1 MASSGH
7 KSRYFRFQIKSL
19 NEFNVFLISMR
30 IVFRIKNPNAKIS
43 LLFLAIAL
51 TSCNTLRRVDENE
64 LLLTKNTIYA
74 DGERVK
80 NEDIQSLV
88 ILNPNSTLLGY
99 PLRLNLYNLAKQNPD
114 SSFQNWL
121 YKKEKRKERLV
132 KLLSEKQVDRL
143 GESFLV
149 KGMSEWLKNIGEPPA
164 IIDTADTR
172 RTLERLK
179 AYYSSKGYFNNNTT
193 YVIDT
198 LKRAK
203 RAEIDYE
210 ITLGKPYIIDTITN
224 KISSK
229 VVDSIYQ
236 LNKSQSL
243 IKKGEQFNLVNFEN
257 ERLRLTSIFRNSG
270 IRNFQESSIN
280 YAITRDSTKAGND
293 QDMDIDLNIA
303 NLRTRSNNNI
313 STSEYKIEKFKKIN
327 IYTDFILNGEE
338 EEHNVAEYKGY
349 TIYYKDKLR
358 FKPKTLT
365 DAIFF
370 EKDSIYREVNRSRT
384 YRQITNLNVFKYP
397 SIAFET
403 DSLQSGLTANIY
415 LSEKPKYS
423 LGMDLDVSHSNIQ
436 QVGLAFSPS
445 LQARNLFKG
454 AENLSLT
461 GRLNIGSSNDQSIT
475 ATDNRF
481 FNLLEFGA
489 DVNLTFPRI
498 WFPFINTNKIIP
510 SYTLPQTR
518 LSLGTSVQK
527 NIGLDKQTFNAVLG
541 YNWTPNDLKRHNL
554 ELLNIQFVNNV
565 NTDRFFNVYK
575 NSYERLD
582 GIADSYDDADEYPE
596 LAINFAA
603 NDGSESPELII
614 PSGTKG
620 FTEAIING
628 TVPSTSDDFNDVRSI
643 EERRVRLTE
652 NNLIFATNYSFSENN
667 KNGITDN
674 SFHRFR
680 WKVESAGNFLSALSY
695 IVPFNEDDDG
705 DLLVFSVP
713 YSQYIKT
720 EFDYIKY
727 WDLSRSNVLA
737 FRSFFGIA
745 IPYGNSDN
753 IPFVRSYFA
762 GGSNDN
768 RAWNPYSLGPGK
780 TDEVNDFNEANLK
793 LALNLEY
800 RFPVVGDI
808 KGALFADAGNIW
820 NVFDNEDDPDKT
832 FNGFD
837 SLTDIALGTGF
848 GIRYDFTYFLI
859 RVDLGFKTYN
869 PAEENSKRWFRDYN
883 FANSVLQ
890 IGINYPF

>member
-1 MASSGH
+1 
-7 KSRYFRFQIKSL
+7 
-19 NEFNVFLISMR
+19 MR
-30 IVFRIKNPNAKIS
+30 IVLRFKNPKAKIS
-43 LLFLAIAL
+43 LLFLAITLA
-51 TSCNTLRRVDENE
+51 SCNTLKRVDENE
-64 LLLTKNTIYA
+64 LLLTNNSIHA
-74 DGERVK
+74 DEKKV
-80 NEDIQSLV
+80 NDEDIQSL
-88 ILNPNSTLLGY
+88 IIQKPNSSLLGY
-99 PLRLNLYNLAKQNPD
+99 HLRLNLYNLAKQNPD

-132 KLLSEKQVDRL
+132 KLLSQKQVDRL

-149 KGMSEWLKNIGEPPA
+149 KGLSEWLKNIGEPPA
-164 IIDTADTR
+164 IIDTSDTR

-179 AYYSSKGYFNNNTT
+179 AYYNTKGYFNNNTT
-193 YVIDT
+193 YIIDT

-203 RAEIDYE
+203 RAEIDYK
-210 ITLGKPYIIDTITN
+210 ISLGKPYMVDSIAD

-229 VVDSIYQ
+229 VIDSIYQ
-236 LNKSQSL
+236 LNKNESL
-243 IKKGEQFNLVNFEN
+243 VKRGKQFDLVDFDN
-257 ERLRLTSIFRNSG
+257 ERKRLTYIFRNTG

-280 YAITRDSTKAGND
+280 YAISRDSTKAADD
-293 QDMDIDLNIA
+293 QKMDIALNID
-303 NLRTRSNNNI
+303 NLRTRSDNAI
-313 STSEYKIEKFKKIN
+313 TTSEYKIEKFKEIN
-327 IYTDFILNGEE
+327 IYTDFILSDNEE
-338 EEHNVAEYKGY
+338 QNNVVKYGDY
-349 TIYYKDKLR
+349 NIYYKDKLR
-358 FKPKTLT
+358 FKPKTLA

-370 EKDSIYREVNRSRT
+370 EKDSIYRELDRSRT
-384 YRQITNLNVFKYP
+384 YRQITSLNVFKYP
-397 SIAFET
+397 SLAFTT
-403 DSLQSGLTANIY
+403 DSLQTGLTANIY
-415 LSEKPKYS
+415 LTERPKYS
-423 LGMDLDVSHSNIQ
+423 LVMDLDVSHSNIQ

-454 AENLSLT
+454 AENLSIT
-461 GRLNIGSSNDQSIT
+461 GRLNVGSSNDQSIT

-489 DVNLTFPRI
+489 DINLTFPRI
-498 WFPFINTNKIIP
+498 WFPFVNTSKLIP

-518 LSLGTSVQK
+518 LSLGTSSQK
-527 NIGLDKQTFNAVLG
+527 NIGLDKKTFNTILG
-541 YNWTPNDLKRHNL
+541 YNWTPNDFRKHNV

-565 NTDRFFNVYK
+565 NTNRFFNVYQ
-575 NSYERLD
+575 NTYERLD
-582 GIADSYDDADEYPE
+582 GIADAYDDANVFPE
-596 LAINFAA
+596 LAEYFEF
-603 NDGSESPELII
+603 NDGTDSSNLII
-614 PSGTKG
+614 PSGTEG
-620 FTEAIING
+620 FTNAIIDR
-628 TVPSTSDDFNDVRSI
+628 TVSSTTEDYNEVRSI

-652 NNLIFATNYSFSENN
+652 NNLIFASNYSFSKNN
-667 KNGITDN
+667 RNGITDN

-680 WKVESAGNFLSALSY
+680 WKVESAGNLLSALSY
-695 IVPFNEDDDG
+695 VIPFNKNNNEN
-705 DLLVFSVP
+705 LLVFGIP

-768 RAWNPYSLGPGK
+768 RAWYPYSLGPGR
-780 TDEVNDFNEANLK
+780 TDEINDFNEANLK

-808 KGALFADAGNIW
+808 QGALFADAGNIW
-820 NVFDNEDDPDKT
+820 NVFDSEDDPNKT
-832 FNGFD
+832 FNGID
-837 SLTDIALGTGF
+837 SLADIALGSGF

-869 PAEENSKRWFRDYN
+869 PAEETSKRWFRDYN

>member
-1 MASSGH
+1 
-7 KSRYFRFQIKSL
+7 
-19 NEFNVFLISMR
+19 MR
-30 IVFRIKNPNAKIS
+30 IVFRIKNPSAKIS
-43 LLFLAIAL
+43 LLFFAIAL
-51 TSCNTLRRVDENE
+51 ASCNTLKRVDENE
-64 LLLTKNTIYA
+64 LLLTKNNIYA
-74 DGERVK
+74 DDEKVN
-80 NEDIQSLV
+80 NEDIHSL
-88 ILNPNSTLLGY
+88 IIQNPNSTLLGY
-99 PLRLNLYNLAKQNPD
+99 PLRLNLYNLAKQDPD

-121 YKKEKRKERLV
+121 YKKEKRKDRLV
-132 KLLSEKQVDRL
+132 RLLSEKQVDRL

-149 KGMSEWLKNIGEPPA
+149 KGLSEWLKNIGEPPS
-164 IIDTADTR
+164 IIDTSNTR
-172 RTLERLK
+172 RSLERLK

-193 YVIDT
+193 YEIDT
-198 LKRAK
+198 LRRSK
-203 RAEIDYE
+203 RAEIDYK
-210 ITLGKPYIIDTITN
+210 ITLGNPYMIDGITN

-229 VVDSIYQ
+229 TIDSIYQ
-236 LNKSQSL
+236 LHKSESL
-243 IKKGEQFNLVNFEN
+243 IKDGEQFDLVDFEN
-257 ERLRLTSIFRNSG
+257 ERQRLTSIFRNTG

-293 QDMDIDLNIA
+293 QKMSVDMNID
-303 NLRTRSNNNI
+303 NLRLRNNNNV

-338 EEHNVAEYKGY
+338 TGNNVIDYDGY

-358 FKPKTLT
+358 YKPKTLA

-370 EKDSIYREVNRSRT
+370 EKDSIYREMNRSRT

-403 DSLQSGLTANIY
+403 DSTQTGLTANIY
-415 LSEKPKYS
+415 LTERPKYS

-461 GRLNIGSSNDQSIT
+461 GRLNVGSSNDESIT

-481 FNLLEFGA
+481 LNLLEFGA
-489 DVNLTFPRI
+489 DINLTIPRI

-510 SYTLPQTR
+510 NYSLPQTR
-518 LSLGTSVQK
+518 LSLGTSFQK
-527 NIGLDKQTFNAVLG
+527 NIGLDKQTLNSILG
-541 YNWTPNDLKRHNL
+541 YNWSPNDLKKHSI
-554 ELLNIQFVNNV
+554 ELLNIQYVKNV
-565 NTDRFFNVYK
+565 NPDRFFYVYE
-575 NSYERLD
+575 NTYESLD
-582 GIADSYDDADEYPE
+582 EIADSYDDADEYPE
-596 LAINFAA
+596 LATYF
-603 NDGSESPELII
+603 E
-614 PSGTKG
+614 
-620 FTEAIING
+620 
-628 TVPSTSDDFNDVRSI
+628 TSDDSNNPELTIPNGANDFIDAIIDGDISSSSDDYDDVRGI
-643 EERRVRLTE
+643 KERRDRLTE
-652 NNLIFATNYSFSENN
+652 NNLIFATNYTYNTNN
-667 KNGITDN
+667 KAGITDN

-680 WKVESAGNFLSALSY
+680 WKVESAGNFLSALTN
-695 IVPFNEDDDG
+695 IIPFNENSDG
-705 DLLVFSVP
+705 DRLVFSVP
-713 YSQYIKT
+713 FSQYIKT

-727 WDLSRSNVLA
+727 WDLRQSKVLA

-780 TDEVNDFNEANLK
+780 TDETNDFNEANLK

-808 KGALFADAGNIW
+808 KGAIFADAGNIW
-820 NVFDNEDDPDKT
+820 NVLDSEDDPDKT
-832 FNGFD
+832 FNGIE
-837 SLTDIALGTGF
+837 SLADIALGTGF

-869 PAEENSKRWFRDYN
+869 PAEEISKRWFRDYN

>member
-1 MASSGH
+1 
-7 KSRYFRFQIKSL
+7 
-19 NEFNVFLISMR
+19 MR
-30 IVFRIKNPNAKIS
+30 IVFRIKNPSAKIS
-43 LLFLAIAL
+43 LLFFAIAL
-51 TSCNTLRRVDENE
+51 ASCNTLKRVDENE
-64 LLLTKNTIYA
+64 LLLTKNNIYA
-74 DGERVK
+74 DDEKVN
-80 NEDIQSLV
+80 NEDIHSL
-88 ILNPNSTLLGY
+88 IIQNPNSTLLGY
-99 PLRLNLYNLAKQNPD
+99 PLRLNLYNLAKQDPD

-121 YKKEKRKERLV
+121 YKKEKRKDRLV
-132 KLLSEKQVDRL
+132 RLLSEKQVDRL

-149 KGMSEWLKNIGEPPA
+149 KGLSEWLKNIGEPPS
-164 IIDTADTR
+164 IIDTSNTR
-172 RTLERLK
+172 RSLERLK

-193 YVIDT
+193 YEIDT
-198 LKRAK
+198 LRRSK
-203 RAEIDYE
+203 RAEVDYKV
-210 ITLGKPYIIDTITN
+210 TLGNPYMIDGITN

-229 VVDSIYQ
+229 TIDSIYQ
-236 LNKSQSL
+236 LHKSESL
-243 IKKGEQFNLVNFEN
+243 IKDGEQFDLVDFEN
-257 ERLRLTSIFRNSG
+257 ERQRLTSIFRNTG

-293 QDMDIDLNIA
+293 QKMSVDMNID
-303 NLRTRSNNNI
+303 NLRLRNNNNV

-338 EEHNVAEYKGY
+338 TGNNVIDYDGY

-358 FKPKTLT
+358 YKPKTLA

-370 EKDSIYREVNRSRT
+370 EKDSIYREMNRSRT

-403 DSLQSGLTANIY
+403 DSTQTGLTANIY
-415 LSEKPKYS
+415 LTERPKYS

-461 GRLNIGSSNDQSIT
+461 GRLNVGSSNDESIT

-481 FNLLEFGA
+481 LNLLEFGA
-489 DVNLTFPRI
+489 DINLTIPRI

-510 SYTLPQTR
+510 NYSLPQTR
-518 LSLGTSVQK
+518 LSLGTSFQK
-527 NIGLDKQTFNAVLG
+527 NIGLDKQTLNSILG
-541 YNWTPNDLKRHNL
+541 YNWSPNDLKKHSI
-554 ELLNIQFVNNV
+554 ELLNIQYVKNV
-565 NTDRFFNVYK
+565 NPDRFFYVYE
-575 NSYERLD
+575 NTYESLD
-582 GIADSYDDADEYPE
+582 EIADSYDDADEYPE
-596 LAINFAA
+596 LTTYF
-603 NDGSESPELII
+603 E
-614 PSGTKG
+614 
-620 FTEAIING
+620 
-628 TVPSTSDDFNDVRSI
+628 TSDDSDDPELTIPNGANDFIDAIIDGDISSSSDDYDDVRGI
-643 EERRVRLTE
+643 KERRDRLTE
-652 NNLIFATNYSFSENN
+652 NNLIFATNYTYNTNN
-667 KNGITDN
+667 KAGITDN

-680 WKVESAGNFLSALSY
+680 WKVESAGNFLSALTN
-695 IVPFNEDDDG
+695 IIPFNENSDG
-705 DLLVFSVP
+705 DRLVFSVP
-713 YSQYIKT
+713 FSQYIKT

-727 WDLSRSNVLA
+727 WDLRQSKVLA

-780 TDEVNDFNEANLK
+780 TDETNDFNEANLK

-808 KGALFADAGNIW
+808 KGAIFADAGNIW
-820 NVFDNEDDPDKT
+820 NVLDSEDDPDKT
-832 FNGFD
+832 FNGIE
-837 SLTDIALGTGF
+837 SLADIALGTGF

-869 PAEENSKRWFRDYN
+869 PAEEISKRWFRDYN

>member
-1 MASSGH
+1 
-7 KSRYFRFQIKSL
+7 
-19 NEFNVFLISMR
+19 MR
-30 IVFRIKNPNAKIS
+30 IEFRIKNPSAKIS
-43 LLFLAIAL
+43 LLFFAIVLA
-51 TSCNTLRRVDENE
+51 SCNTLKRVDDNE
-64 LLLTKNTIYA
+64 LLLMKNTIYA
-74 DGERVK
+74 DEDKVR
-80 NEDIQSLV
+80 NEDIQSL
-88 ILNPNSTLLGY
+88 IIQNPNSTLLGY

-132 KLLSEKQVDRL
+132 KLLSEKQVGRL

-149 KGMSEWLKNIGEPPA
+149 KGMSEWLKNIGEPPT
-164 IIDTADTR
+164 IIDTSDSR

-179 AYYSSKGYFNNNTT
+179 AYYSTKGYFNNNTT
-193 YVIDT
+193 YVVDT
-198 LKRAK
+198 SKRPK
-203 RAEIDYE
+203 RAEIDYK
-210 ITLGKPYIIDTITN
+210 ITLGKPYMIDTISDR
-224 KISSK
+224 ISSK

-236 LNKSQSL
+236 LNKAQSL
-243 IKKGEQFNLVNFEN
+243 IKIGQQFDLTNFDN
-257 ERLRLTSIFRNSG
+257 ERQRLTSIFRNSG

-280 YAITRDSTKAGND
+280 YAITRDSTKAGDD
-293 QDMDIDLNIA
+293 QDMAIDLNID
-303 NLRTRSNNNI
+303 NLRLRSNNDMT
-313 STSEYKIEKFKKIN
+313 TSEYKIETFKKIN
-327 IYTDFILNGEE
+327 IYTDYLHNGEDE
-338 EEHNVAEYKGY
+338 EFNTVEYKGY
-349 TIYYKDKLR
+349 TIHYKDKLGLN
-358 FKPKTLT
+358 PKTLT

-370 EKDSIYREVNRSRT
+370 EKDSIYRELNRSRT

-403 DSLQSGLTANIY
+403 DTTRTGLTANIY
-415 LSEKPKYS
+415 LTEKPKYP

-436 QVGLAFSPS
+436 QVGLTFSPS

-461 GRLNIGSSNDQSIT
+461 GRLNVGSSNDQSIT

-489 DVNLTFPRI
+489 DINLTFPRI
-498 WFPFINTNKIIP
+498 WFPFVNTGKLIP
-510 SYTLPQTR
+510 NYTLPKTR
-518 LSLGTSVQK
+518 LSLGTSFQK
-527 NIGLDKQTFNAVLG
+527 NIGLDKQTLNSILG
-541 YNWTPNDLKRHNL
+541 YNWSPNDHKKHTV

-565 NTDRFFNVYK
+565 NPDRFFYVYE
-575 NSYERLD
+575 STYESLD
-582 GIADSYDDADEYPE
+582 EIADSYDDATEYPE
-596 LAINFAA
+596 LANDFETSDNSDDPELVIPDGA
-603 NDGSESPELII
+603 NDFIN
-614 PSGTKG
+614 
-620 FTEAIING
+620 AIING
-628 TVPSTSDDFNDVRSI
+628 TVSSTSDDYDNVRSI
-643 EERRVRLTE
+643 KERRDRLTE
-652 NNLIFATNYSFSENN
+652 NNLIFSTNYSFNKNN
-667 KNGITDN
+667 RNGITDN

-680 WKVESAGNFLSALSY
+680 WKVESAGNLLSALSY
-695 IVPFNEDDDG
+695 VVPFNEDDDG

-745 IPYGNSDN
+745 VPYGNSDN

-780 TDEVNDFNEANLK
+780 SDETNDFNEANLK

-832 FNGFD
+832 FNGID

>member
-1 MASSGH
+1 
-7 KSRYFRFQIKSL
+7 
-19 NEFNVFLISMR
+19 MR
-30 IVFRIKNPNAKIS
+30 IVFLFKNPSAKIS
-43 LLFLAIAL
+43 LLFLAITLA
-51 TSCNTLRRVDENE
+51 SCNALKRVDENE
-64 LLLTKNTIYA
+64 LLLKNNTIYA
-74 DGERVK
+74 DEKKV
-80 NEDIQSLV
+80 NDEDIQSL
-88 ILNPNSTLLGY
+88 IIQNPNSTLLGY

-121 YKKEKRKERLV
+121 YRKEKRKERLI

-149 KGMSEWLKNIGEPPA
+149 KGLSEWLKNIGEPPA
-164 IIDTADTR
+164 IIDTSDTR

-179 AYYSSKGYFNNNTT
+179 AYYNTKGYFNNTTT
-193 YVIDT
+193 YIIDT
-198 LKRAK
+198 LKRAQ
-203 RAEIDYE
+203 RAEIDYK
-210 ITLGKPYIIDTITN
+210 ITLGKPYMVDSIAD

-229 VVDSIYQ
+229 VIDSIYQ
-236 LNKSQSL
+236 LNKNESL
-243 IKKGEQFNLVNFEN
+243 IKRGKQFDLVDFDN
-257 ERLRLTSIFRNSG
+257 ERNRLTSIFRNTG

-280 YAITRDSTKAGND
+280 YAITRDSTKAADD
-293 QDMDIDLNIA
+293 QNMDIALNID
-303 NLRTRSNNNI
+303 NLRTRSNNAI
-313 STSEYKIEKFKKIN
+313 TTSEYKIEKFKEIN
-327 IYTDFILNGEE
+327 IYTDFILSGDEE
-338 EEHNVAEYKGY
+338 QNNVIEFGDYK
-349 TIYYKDKLR
+349 IYYKDKLR
-358 FKPKTLT
+358 FKPKTLA

-370 EKDSIYREVNRSRT
+370 EKDSIYRELDRSRT

-397 SIAFET
+397 SIAFTT
-403 DSLQSGLTANIY
+403 DSLQTGLNANIY
-415 LSEKPKYS
+415 LTERPKYS

-461 GRLNIGSSNDQSIT
+461 GRLNVGSSNDQNIT

-489 DVNLTFPRI
+489 DINLTFPRI
-498 WFPFINTNKIIP
+498 WFPFANTSKLIP
-510 SYTLPQTR
+510 TYTLPQTR
-518 LSLGTSVQK
+518 LSLGTSFQK
-527 NIGLDKQTFNAVLG
+527 NIGLDKKTFNSILG
-541 YNWTPNDLKRHNL
+541 YNWIPNDFKKHNV

-565 NTDRFFNVYK
+565 NPDRFFNVYQSTYSRLDDVA
-575 NSYERLD
+575 NSYQDPIEF
-582 GIADSYDDADEYPE
+582 PE
-596 LAINFAA
+596 LAIYFEPSGVGN
-603 NDGSESPELII
+603 NQQLII
-614 PSGTKG
+614 PSGTSG
-620 FTEAIING
+620 FTEAVIQR
-628 TVPSTSDDFNDVRSI
+628 TVPSTTEDYNEVRSI

-652 NNLIFATNYSFSENN
+652 NNLIFATNYSFSKNN
-667 KNGITDN
+667 RNGITDN

-680 WKVESAGNFLSALSY
+680 FKVESAGNLLSALSN
-695 IVPFNEDDDG
+695 IVPFNQNPNG
-705 DLLVFSVP
+705 NLLVFNVP
-713 YSQYIKT
+713 YSQYLKT

-727 WDLSRSNVLA
+727 WDLTRSNVLA

-768 RAWNPYSLGPGK
+768 RAWSPYSLGPGK
-780 TDEVNDFNEANLK
+780 TKEINDFNEANLK
-793 LALNLEY
+793 IALNLEY
-800 RFPVVGDI
+800 RFPIVGNI

-820 NVFDNEDDPDKT
+820 NVLDSEDDPDKT
-832 FNGFD
+832 FNGID
-837 SLTDIALGTGF
+837 SLADIALGTGF

-869 PAEENSKRWFRDYN
+869 PAEEISKRWFRDYN

>member
-1 MASSGH
+1 
-7 KSRYFRFQIKSL
+7 
-19 NEFNVFLISMR
+19 MR
-30 IVFRIKNPNAKIS
+30 IVFRFKNPSAKIS
-43 LLFLAIAL
+43 LLFLAITLA
-51 TSCNTLRRVDENE
+51 SCNTMKRVDENE
-64 LLLTKNTIYA
+64 LLLTNNTIYA
-74 DGERVK
+74 NEDKV
-80 NEDIQSLV
+80 NDEDIQSL
-88 ILNPNSTLLGY
+88 IIQKPNSSLLGY

-121 YKKEKRKERLV
+121 YRKEKRKKRLV

-143 GESFLV
+143 AESFMV
-149 KGMSEWLKNIGEPPA
+149 KGMSVWLKNIGEPPT
-164 IIDTADTR
+164 IIDTSDTR
-172 RTLERLK
+172 RSLERLQ
-179 AYYSSKGYFNNNTT
+179 AYYNSKGYFNNNTT
-193 YVIDT
+193 FVIDT

-203 RAEIDYE
+203 RAEIDYK
-210 ITLGKPYIIDTITN
+210 IALGKPYMIDSIAD

-229 VVDSIYQ
+229 AIDSIYQ
-236 LNKSQSL
+236 LNKDESL
-243 IKKGEQFNLVNFEN
+243 VKKGKQFDLVDFDN
-257 ERLRLTSIFRNSG
+257 ERKRLTSIFRNSG

-280 YAITRDSTKAGND
+280 YAISRDSTKAADD
-293 QDMDIDLNIA
+293 QNMDIALNID
-303 NLRTRSNNNI
+303 NLRTRSDNTI
-313 STSEYKIEKFKKIN
+313 TTSEYKIEKFKEIN
-327 IYTDFILNGEE
+327 IYTDFILSGDEDRN
-338 EEHNVAEYKGY
+338 NVIKYGDY
-349 TIYYKDKLR
+349 NIYYKDKLR
-358 FKPKTLT
+358 FKPKTLA

-370 EKDSIYREVNRSRT
+370 EKDSIYRELDRSRT

-397 SIAFET
+397 SIAFST
-403 DSLQSGLTANIY
+403 DSLQTGLNANIY
-415 LSEKPKYS
+415 LTERPKYS

-498 WFPFINTNKIIP
+498 WFPFVNTSKLIP
-510 SYTLPQTR
+510 TYTLPQTR
-518 LSLGTSVQK
+518 LSLGTSFQK
-527 NIGLDKQTFNAVLG
+527 NIGLDKQTLNTILG
-541 YNWTPNDLKRHNL
+541 YNWSPNDFKRNNV
-554 ELLNIQFVNNV
+554 ELVNIEFVNNL
-565 NTDRFFNVYK
+565 NPSRFFNVYQ

-582 GIADSYDDADEYPE
+582 GIANSYDDTNEFPE
-596 LAINFAA
+596 LSQYFES
-603 NDGSESPELII
+603 NDGADSLELII
-614 PSGTKG
+614 PSGTTG
-620 FTEAIING
+620 FTDAIIDR
-628 TVPSTSDDFNDVRSI
+628 TVSSTTEDYNEVRSI

-652 NNLIFATNYSFSENN
+652 NNLIFATNYTFSKHNQ
-667 KNGITDN
+667 NGITDN

-680 WKVESAGNFLSALSY
+680 LKVESAGNLLSALSY
-695 IVPFNEDDDG
+695 IVPFDQNSNE
-705 DLLVFSVP
+705 DLLVFGVP
-713 YSQYIKT
+713 FSQYIKT

-727 WDLSRSNVLA
+727 WDMSRSNVLA

-745 IPYGNSDN
+745 IPYGNADN

-780 TDEVNDFNEANLK
+780 TNEINDFNEANLK
-793 LALNLEY
+793 LAFNLEY

-820 NVFDNEDDPDKT
+820 NVFDSEDDPDKT
-832 FNGFD
+832 FNGIE
-837 SLTDIALGTGF
+837 SLADIALGTGF

-869 PAEENSKRWFRDYN
+869 PAEEISKRWFRDYN

>member
-1 MASSGH
+1 
-7 KSRYFRFQIKSL
+7 
-19 NEFNVFLISMR
+19 MR
-30 IVFRIKNPNAKIS
+30 RLFCIDNPSAKIS
-43 LLFLAIAL
+43 LLFFAIVLA
-51 TSCNTLRRVDENE
+51 SCNALKRVDENE

-74 DGERVK
+74 DEEKV
-80 NEDIQSLV
+80 NDEDIKSLIIQS
-88 ILNPNSTLLGY
+88 PNSALLGY

-121 YKKEKRKERLV
+121 YKKEKRKDRLV
-132 KLLSEKQVDRL
+132 RLLSEKQVNRL

-149 KGMSEWLKNIGEPPA
+149 KGMSEWLKKIGEPPA
-164 IIDTADTR
+164 IIDTSETR

-193 YVIDT
+193 YEIDT
-198 LKRAK
+198 LKREK
-203 RAEIDYE
+203 RAGVDYK
-210 ITLGKPYIIDTITN
+210 IALGQPYMIDTLSN

-229 VVDSIYQ
+229 TVDSIYH
-236 LNKSQSL
+236 LNKAQSF
-243 IKKGEQFNLVNFEN
+243 IKEGEQFDLVNFEN
-257 ERLRLTSIFRNSG
+257 ERKRLTSIFRNSG

-280 YAITRDSTKAGND
+280 YSITRDSTKSGND
-293 QDMDIDLNIA
+293 KSMNISLNIH
-303 NLRTRSNNNI
+303 NLRTRNNNNTT
-313 STSEYKIEKFKKIN
+313 TSEYQIEKFKKIN
-327 IYTDFILNGEE
+327 IYTDFILNEE
-338 EEHNVAEYKGY
+338 EDGNKIMEYDGY
-349 TIYYKDKLR
+349 TIHYKDKLR
-358 FKPKTLT
+358 FKPKTLG

-397 SIAFET
+397 SIAFEN
-403 DSLQSGLTANIY
+403 DSSQTGLTANIY
-415 LSEKPKYS
+415 LTERPKYS

-445 LQARNLFKG
+445 LHARNLFKG

-461 GRLNIGSSNDQSIT
+461 GRLNVGSSNDQSIT

-489 DVNLTFPRI
+489 DINLTIPRI
-498 WFPFINTNKIIP
+498 WFPFVNTSNIIP
-510 SYTLPQTR
+510 SYSLPQTR
-518 LSLGTSVQK
+518 LSVGTSFQK
-527 NIGLDKQTFNAVLG
+527 NIGLDKQTLNSTLG
-541 YNWTPNDLKRHNL
+541 YNWSPNDLKKHSL
-554 ELLNIQFVNNV
+554 ELLNIQYVKNV
-565 NTDRFFNVYK
+565 NPDRFFYVYE
-575 NSYERLD
+575 NTYESLD
-582 GIADSYDDADEYPE
+582 EIADSYDDADEYPE
-596 LAINFAA
+596 LAEYF
-603 NDGSESPELII
+603 E
-614 PSGTKG
+614 
-620 FTEAIING
+620 
-628 TVPSTSDDFNDVRSI
+628 TSDDSDDPSLIISSGTSGFIDDIIDGTVSSTSEDYDDVRSI
-643 EERRVRLTE
+643 KERRDRLTE
-652 NNLIFATNYSFSENN
+652 NNLIFASNYTYNTNN
-667 KNGITDN
+667 KAGITDN

-680 WKVESAGNFLSALSY
+680 WKVESAGNLLSALTT
-695 IVPFNEDDDG
+695 IIPFNENSDG
-705 DLLVFSVP
+705 DQLVFSVP

-727 WDLSRSNVLA
+727 WDLRQSKVLA

-745 IPYGNSDN
+745 VPYGNSDN

-768 RAWNPYSLGPGK
+768 RAWSPYSLGPGK

-793 LALNLEY
+793 LAFNLEY

-820 NVFDNEDDPDKT
+820 NVFDSEDDPDKT

-837 SLTDIALGTGF
+837 SLVDIALGTGF

-869 PAEENSKRWFRDYN
+869 PAEETSKRWFRDYN

>member
-1 MASSGH
+1 
-7 KSRYFRFQIKSL
+7 
-19 NEFNVFLISMR
+19 MR
-30 IVFRIKNPNAKIS
+30 IVLRFKNPKAKIS
-43 LLFLAIAL
+43 LLFLAITLA
-51 TSCNTLRRVDENE
+51 SCNTMKRVDENE
-64 LLLTKNTIYA
+64 LLLTNNSIHA
-74 DGERVK
+74 DEKKV
-80 NEDIQSLV
+80 NDEDIQSL
-88 ILNPNSTLLGY
+88 IIQKPNSSLLGY

-132 KLLSEKQVDRL
+132 KLLSQKQVDRL

-149 KGMSEWLKNIGEPPA
+149 KGLSEWLKNIGEPPA
-164 IIDTADTR
+164 IIDTSDTR

-179 AYYSSKGYFNNNTT
+179 AYYNTKGYFNNNTT
-193 YVIDT
+193 YIIDT

-203 RAEIDYE
+203 RAEIDYK
-210 ITLGKPYIIDTITN
+210 ISLGKPYIVDSIAD

-229 VVDSIYQ
+229 VIDSIYQ
-236 LNKSQSL
+236 LNKNESL
-243 IKKGEQFNLVNFEN
+243 VKRGKQFDLVDFDN
-257 ERLRLTSIFRNSG
+257 ERKRLTYIFRNTG

-280 YAITRDSTKAGND
+280 YAISRDSTKAADD
-293 QDMDIDLNIA
+293 QKMDIALNID
-303 NLRTRSNNNI
+303 NLRTRSDNAI
-313 STSEYKIEKFKKIN
+313 TTSEYKIEKFKEIN
-327 IYTDFILNGEE
+327 IYTDFILSDNEE
-338 EEHNVAEYKGY
+338 QNNVVKYGDY
-349 TIYYKDKLR
+349 NIYYKDKLR
-358 FKPKTLT
+358 FKPKTLA

-370 EKDSIYREVNRSRT
+370 EKDSIYRELDRSRT
-384 YRQITNLNVFKYP
+384 YRQITSLNVFKYP
-397 SIAFET
+397 SLAFTT
-403 DSLQSGLTANIY
+403 DSLQTGLTANIY
-415 LSEKPKYS
+415 LTERPKYS

-454 AENLSLT
+454 AENLSIT
-461 GRLNIGSSNDQSIT
+461 GRLNVGSSNDQSIT

-489 DVNLTFPRI
+489 DINLTFPRI
-498 WFPFINTNKIIP
+498 WFPFVNTSKLIP

-518 LSLGTSVQK
+518 LSLGTSSQK
-527 NIGLDKQTFNAVLG
+527 NIGLDKKTFNTILG
-541 YNWTPNDLKRHNL
+541 YNWTPNDFRKHNV

-565 NTDRFFNVYK
+565 NTNRFFNVYQ
-575 NSYERLD
+575 NTYERLD
-582 GIADSYDDADEYPE
+582 GIADAYDDANVFPE
-596 LAINFAA
+596 LAEYFEF
-603 NDGSESPELII
+603 NDGIDSSNLII
-614 PSGTKG
+614 PSGTEG
-620 FTEAIING
+620 FTDAIIDR
-628 TVPSTSDDFNDVRSI
+628 TVSSTTEDYNEVRSI

-652 NNLIFATNYSFSENN
+652 NNLIFASNYSFSKNN
-667 KNGITDN
+667 RNGITDN

-680 WKVESAGNFLSALSY
+680 WKVESAGNLLSALSY
-695 IVPFNEDDDG
+695 VIPFNQNSNEN
-705 DLLVFSVP
+705 LLVFGIP

-768 RAWNPYSLGPGK
+768 RAWYPYSLGPGR
-780 TDEVNDFNEANLK
+780 TDEINDFNEANLK

-808 KGALFADAGNIW
+808 HGALFADAGNIW
-820 NVFDNEDDPDKT
+820 NVFDSEDDPNKT
-832 FNGFD
+832 FNGID
-837 SLTDIALGTGF
+837 SLADMALGSGF

-869 PAEENSKRWFRDYN
+869 PAEETSKRWFRDYN

>member
-1 MASSGH
+1 
-7 KSRYFRFQIKSL
+7 
-19 NEFNVFLISMR
+19 MR
-30 IVFRIKNPNAKIS
+30 IVFLFKNPSAKIS
-43 LLFLAIAL
+43 LLFFAITLA
-51 TSCNTLRRVDENE
+51 SCNALKRVDENE
-64 LLLTKNTIYA
+64 LLLTNNTIYA
-74 DGERVK
+74 DEKQV
-80 NEDIQSLV
+80 NDEDIQSL
-88 ILNPNSTLLGY
+88 IIQNPNSTLLGY

-143 GESFLV
+143 GESFMV
-149 KGMSEWLKNIGEPPA
+149 KGMSEWLKNIGEPPT
-164 IIDTADTR
+164 IIDTSDTR
-172 RTLERLK
+172 RTLERLQ
-179 AYYSSKGYFNNNTT
+179 AYYNSKGYFNNNTT
-193 YVIDT
+193 FAIDT

-203 RAEIDYE
+203 RAIIDYK
-210 ITLGKPYIIDTITN
+210 ITLGKPYMIDSITD

-229 VVDSIYQ
+229 VIDSIYQ
-236 LNKSQSL
+236 LNKDESL
-243 IKKGEQFNLVNFEN
+243 VKKGKQFDLVDFDN
-257 ERLRLTSIFRNSG
+257 ERKRLTSIFRNTG

-280 YAITRDSTKAGND
+280 YAISRDSTKAAGD
-293 QDMDIDLNIA
+293 QNMDIALNID
-303 NLRTRSNNNI
+303 NLRTRSNNAI
-313 STSEYKIEKFKKIN
+313 TTSEYKIEKFKEIN
-327 IYTDFILNGEE
+327 IYTDFILSGDEE
-338 EEHNVAEYKGY
+338 QNNVIKYGNY
-349 TIYYKDKLR
+349 NIYYKDKLR
-358 FKPKTLT
+358 FKPKTLA

-370 EKDSIYREVNRSRT
+370 EKDSIYKELDRSRT

-397 SIAFET
+397 SIAFIT
-403 DSLQSGLTANIY
+403 DSLQTGLNANIY
-415 LSEKPKYS
+415 LTERPKYS

-461 GRLNIGSSNDQSIT
+461 GRLNIGSSNDQNIT

-498 WFPFINTNKIIP
+498 WFPFANTSKLIP
-510 SYTLPQTR
+510 TYTLPQTR
-518 LSLGTSVQK
+518 LSLGTSFQK
-527 NIGLDKQTFNAVLG
+527 NIGLDKKTFNTILG
-541 YNWTPNDLKRHNL
+541 YNWTPNDFKKHNV

-565 NTDRFFNVYK
+565 NPDRFFNVYQ
-575 NSYERLD
+575 NTYERLD
-582 GIADSYDDADEYPE
+582 GIAAFYDDANEFPE
-596 LAINFAA
+596 LAQYF
-603 NDGSESPELII
+603 ESNNGADNLNLII
-614 PSGTKG
+614 PSGTTG
-620 FTEAIING
+620 FTNAIIDR
-628 TVPSTSDDFNDVRSI
+628 TVSSTTENYNEVRSI

-652 NNLIFATNYSFSENN
+652 NNLIFATNYSFSKNN
-667 KNGITDN
+667 RNGLTDN

-680 WKVESAGNFLSALSY
+680 FKVESAGNLLSALSY
-695 IVPFNEDDDG
+695 VVPFNKNSNDN
-705 DLLVFSVP
+705 LLVFGIP

-727 WDLSRSNVLA
+727 WNLTRSNVLA

-768 RAWNPYSLGPGK
+768 RAWYPYSLGPGK
-780 TDEVNDFNEANLK
+780 TDEINDFNEANLK
-793 LALNLEY
+793 LAFNLEY
-800 RFPVVGDI
+800 RFPVVGNI

-820 NVFDNEDDPDKT
+820 NVFDSEDDPDKT
-832 FNGFD
+832 FNGID
-837 SLTDIALGTGF
+837 SLADIALGTGF
-848 GIRYDFTYFLI
+848 GIRYDFTYFLL

-869 PAEENSKRWFRDYN
+869 PAEEISKRWFRDYN

>member
-1 MASSGH
+1 
-7 KSRYFRFQIKSL
+7 
-19 NEFNVFLISMR
+19 MR
-30 IVFRIKNPNAKIS
+30 IVFRIKNPSAKIS
-43 LLFLAIAL
+43 LLFFAIAL
-51 TSCNTLRRVDENE
+51 ASCNTLKRVDENE
-64 LLLTKNTIYA
+64 LLLTKNNIYA
-74 DGERVK
+74 DDEKVN
-80 NEDIQSLV
+80 NEDIHSL
-88 ILNPNSTLLGY
+88 IIQNPNSTLLGY
-99 PLRLNLYNLAKQNPD
+99 PLRLNLYNLAKQDPD

-121 YKKEKRKERLV
+121 YKKEKRKDRLV
-132 KLLSEKQVDRL
+132 RLLSEKQVDRL

-149 KGMSEWLKNIGEPPA
+149 KGLSEWLKNIGEPPS
-164 IIDTADTR
+164 IIDTSNTR
-172 RTLERLK
+172 RSLERLK

-193 YVIDT
+193 YEIDT
-198 LKRAK
+198 LRRSK
-203 RAEIDYE
+203 RAEVDYKV
-210 ITLGKPYIIDTITN
+210 TLGNPYMIDGITN

-229 VVDSIYQ
+229 TIDSIYQ
-236 LNKSQSL
+236 LHKSESL
-243 IKKGEQFNLVNFEN
+243 IKEGEQFDLVDFEN
-257 ERLRLTSIFRNSG
+257 ERQRLTSIFRNTG

-293 QDMDIDLNIA
+293 QKMSVDMNID
-303 NLRTRSNNNI
+303 NLRLRNNNNV

-338 EEHNVAEYKGY
+338 TGNKVIDYDGY

-358 FKPKTLT
+358 YKPKTLA

-370 EKDSIYREVNRSRT
+370 EKDSIYREMNRSRT

-403 DSLQSGLTANIY
+403 DSTQTGLTANIY
-415 LSEKPKYS
+415 LTERPKYS

-461 GRLNIGSSNDQSIT
+461 GRLNVGSSNDESIT

-481 FNLLEFGA
+481 LNLLEFGA
-489 DVNLTFPRI
+489 DINLTIPRI

-510 SYTLPQTR
+510 NYSLPQTR
-518 LSLGTSVQK
+518 LSLGTSFQK
-527 NIGLDKQTFNAVLG
+527 NIGLDKQTLNSILG
-541 YNWTPNDLKRHNL
+541 YNWSPNDLKKHSI
-554 ELLNIQFVNNV
+554 ELLNIQYVKNV
-565 NTDRFFNVYK
+565 NPDRFFYVYE
-575 NSYERLD
+575 NTYESLD
-582 GIADSYDDADEYPE
+582 EIADSYDDADEYPE
-596 LAINFAA
+596 LATYF
-603 NDGSESPELII
+603 E
-614 PSGTKG
+614 
-620 FTEAIING
+620 
-628 TVPSTSDDFNDVRSI
+628 TSDDSDDPELTIPNGANDFIDAIIDGDISSSSDDYDDVRGI
-643 EERRVRLTE
+643 KERRDRLTE
-652 NNLIFATNYSFSENN
+652 NNLIFATNYTYNTNN
-667 KNGITDN
+667 KAGITDN

-680 WKVESAGNFLSALSY
+680 WKVESAGNFLSALTN
-695 IVPFNEDDDG
+695 IIPFNENSDG
-705 DLLVFSVP
+705 DRLVFSVP
-713 YSQYIKT
+713 FSQYIKT

-727 WDLSRSNVLA
+727 WDLRQSKVLA

-780 TDEVNDFNEANLK
+780 TDETNDFNEANLK

-808 KGALFADAGNIW
+808 KGAIFADAGNIW
-820 NVFDNEDDPDKT
+820 NVLDSEDDPDKT
-832 FNGFD
+832 FNGIE
-837 SLTDIALGTGF
+837 SLADIALGTGF

-869 PAEENSKRWFRDYN
+869 PAEEISKRWFRDYN

>member
-1 MASSGH
+1 M
-7 KSRYFRFQIKSL
+7 
-19 NEFNVFLISMR
+19 ISMR
-30 IVFRIKNPNAKIS
+30 IVFRFKNPSAKIS
-43 LLFLAIAL
+43 LLFLAITLA
-51 TSCNTLRRVDENE
+51 SCNTMKRVDENE
-64 LLLTKNTIYA
+64 LLLTNNTIYA
-74 DGERVK
+74 NEDKV
-80 NEDIQSLV
+80 NDEDIQSL
-88 ILNPNSTLLGY
+88 IIQKPNSSLLGY

-121 YKKEKRKERLV
+121 YRKEKRKKRLV

-143 GESFLV
+143 AESFMV
-149 KGMSEWLKNIGEPPA
+149 KGMSVWLKNIGEPPT
-164 IIDTADTR
+164 IIDTSDTR
-172 RTLERLK
+172 RSLERLQ
-179 AYYSSKGYFNNNTT
+179 AYYNSKGYFNNNTT
-193 YVIDT
+193 FVIDT

-203 RAEIDYE
+203 RAEIDYK
-210 ITLGKPYIIDTITN
+210 IALGKPYMIDSIAD

-229 VVDSIYQ
+229 AIDSIYQ
-236 LNKSQSL
+236 LNKDESL
-243 IKKGEQFNLVNFEN
+243 VKKGKQFDLVDFDN
-257 ERLRLTSIFRNSG
+257 ERKRLTSIFRNSG

-280 YAITRDSTKAGND
+280 YAISRDSTKAADD
-293 QDMDIDLNIA
+293 QNMDIALNID
-303 NLRTRSNNNI
+303 NLRTRSDNTI
-313 STSEYKIEKFKKIN
+313 TTSEYKIEKFKEIN
-327 IYTDFILNGEE
+327 IYTDFILSGDEDRN
-338 EEHNVAEYKGY
+338 NVIKYGDY
-349 TIYYKDKLR
+349 NIYYKDKLR
-358 FKPKTLT
+358 FKPKTLA

-370 EKDSIYREVNRSRT
+370 EKDSIYRELDRSRT

-397 SIAFET
+397 SIAFST
-403 DSLQSGLTANIY
+403 DSLQTGLNANIY
-415 LSEKPKYS
+415 LTERPKYS

-498 WFPFINTNKIIP
+498 WFPFVNTSKLIP
-510 SYTLPQTR
+510 TYTLPQTR
-518 LSLGTSVQK
+518 LSLGTSFQK
-527 NIGLDKQTFNAVLG
+527 NIGLDKQTLNTILG
-541 YNWTPNDLKRHNL
+541 YNWSPNDFKRNNV
-554 ELLNIQFVNNV
+554 ELVNIEFVNNL
-565 NTDRFFNVYK
+565 NPSRFFNVYQ

-582 GIADSYDDADEYPE
+582 GIANSYDDTNEFPE
-596 LAINFAA
+596 LSQYFES
-603 NDGSESPELII
+603 NDGADSLELII
-614 PSGTKG
+614 PSGTTG
-620 FTEAIING
+620 FTDAIIDR
-628 TVPSTSDDFNDVRSI
+628 TVSSTTEDYNEVRSI

-652 NNLIFATNYSFSENN
+652 NNLIFATNYTFSKHNQ
-667 KNGITDN
+667 NGITDN

-680 WKVESAGNFLSALSY
+680 LKVESAGNLLSALSY
-695 IVPFNEDDDG
+695 IVPFDQNSNE
-705 DLLVFSVP
+705 DLLVFGVP
-713 YSQYIKT
+713 FSQYIKT

-727 WDLSRSNVLA
+727 WDMSRSNVLA

-745 IPYGNSDN
+745 IPYGNADN

-780 TDEVNDFNEANLK
+780 TNEINDFNEANLK
-793 LALNLEY
+793 LAFNLEY

-820 NVFDNEDDPDKT
+820 NVFDSEDDPDKT
-832 FNGFD
+832 FNGIE
-837 SLTDIALGTGF
+837 SLADIALGTGF

-869 PAEENSKRWFRDYN
+869 PAEEISKRWFRDYN

>member
-1 MASSGH
+1 
-7 KSRYFRFQIKSL
+7 
-19 NEFNVFLISMR
+19 MR
-30 IVFRIKNPNAKIS
+30 IVFLFKNPSAKIS
-43 LLFLAIAL
+43 LLFFAIVLA
-51 TSCNTLRRVDENE
+51 SCNTLKRVDENE
-64 LLLTKNTIYA
+64 LLLTNNTIHA
-74 DGERVK
+74 DKEKV
-80 NEDIQSLV
+80 NDEDIQSL
-88 ILNPNSTLLGY
+88 IIQKPNSSLLGY

-143 GESFLV
+143 GESFMV
-149 KGMSEWLKNIGEPPA
+149 KGMSVWLKNIGEPPT
-164 IIDTADTR
+164 IIDTSDTR
-172 RTLERLK
+172 RTLGRLQ
-179 AYYSSKGYFNNNTT
+179 AYYHSKGYFNNNTT
-193 YVIDT
+193 FVIDT

-203 RAEIDYE
+203 RAEIDYK
-210 ITLGKPYIIDTITN
+210 ITLGKPYMIDSISD

-229 VVDSIYQ
+229 VIDSIYH
-236 LNKSQSL
+236 LNKDKSL
-243 IKKGEQFNLVNFEN
+243 VKKGQQFDLVDFDS
-257 ERLRLTSIFRNSG
+257 ERKRLTSIFRNSG
-270 IRNFQESSIN
+270 IRTFQESSIN
-280 YAITRDSTKAGND
+280 YAISRDSTKAADD
-293 QDMDIDLNIA
+293 QNMDIALNID
-303 NLRTRSNNNI
+303 NLRTRSDNTI
-313 STSEYKIEKFKKIN
+313 TTTEYKIEKFNEIN
-327 IYTDFILNGEE
+327 IYTDFILSGDEDQNKVIKYGDY
-338 EEHNVAEYKGY
+338 N
-349 TIYYKDKLR
+349 IFYKDKLR
-358 FKPKTLT
+358 FKPKTLA

-370 EKDSIYREVNRSRT
+370 EKDSIYRELDRSRT

-397 SIAFET
+397 SIAFAT
-403 DSLQSGLTANIY
+403 DSLQTGLNANIY
-415 LSEKPKYS
+415 LTERPKYS
-423 LGMDLDVSHSNIQ
+423 LGMDMDVSHSVIQ
-436 QVGLAFSPS
+436 QIGLAFSPS

-498 WFPFINTNKIIP
+498 WFPFVNTTRFIP

-518 LSLGTSVQK
+518 LSLGTSFQK
-527 NIGLDKQTFNAVLG
+527 NIGLDKQTFNTILG
-541 YNWTPNDLKRHNL
+541 YNWTPNDSKRNNV

-565 NTDRFFNVYK
+565 NTNRFFNVYQ
-575 NSYERLD
+575 NSYDRLD
-582 GIADSYDDADEYPE
+582 NVADSYDDPLEFPDLVDNFESNDDDE
-596 LAINFAA
+596 N
-603 NDGSESPELII
+603 SPQLII
-614 PSGTKG
+614 PSGTTE
-620 FTEAIING
+620 FTNAIING
-628 TVPSTSDDFNDVRSI
+628 TVPSTTDDLNEVRSI
-643 EERRVRLTE
+643 EERRIRLTE
-652 NNLIFATNYSFSENN
+652 DNLIFATNYSFTKNN
-667 KNGITDN
+667 QNGLTDN

-680 WKVESAGNFLSALSY
+680 FKIESAGNLLSALSY
-695 IVPFNEDDDG
+695 VIPFNEKDG
-705 DLLVFSVP
+705 DLLVFDVP

-727 WDLSRSNVLA
+727 WDMSRSNVIA

-768 RAWNPYSLGPGK
+768 RAWYPYSLGPGK
-780 TDEVNDFNEANLK
+780 TNEINDFNEANLK
-793 LALNLEY
+793 IALSLEY

-808 KGALFADAGNIW
+808 KGAIFADAGNIW
-820 NVFDNEDDPDKT
+820 NVFDSEDDPNKT
-832 FNGFD
+832 FNGID
-837 SLTDIALGTGF
+837 SLADIALGTGF
-848 GIRYDFTYFLI
+848 GLRYDFTYFLI

>member
-1 MASSGH
+1 
-7 KSRYFRFQIKSL
+7 
-19 NEFNVFLISMR
+19 MR
-30 IVFRIKNPNAKIS
+30 IVFRFKNPSAKIS
-43 LLFLAIAL
+43 LLFFAITLA
-51 TSCNTLRRVDENE
+51 SCNTLKRIDENE
-64 LLLTKNTIYA
+64 LLLTNNNIYA
-74 DGERVK
+74 DEEK
-80 NEDIQSLV
+80 MNDEDIQSL
-88 ILNPNSTLLGY
+88 IIQKPNSSLLGY

-121 YKKEKRKERLV
+121 YRKEKRKERLV

-143 GESFLV
+143 AESFMV
-149 KGMSEWLKNIGEPPA
+149 KGMSVWLKNIGEPPTV
-164 IIDTADTR
+164 IDTSDTR
-172 RTLERLK
+172 RSLERLQ
-179 AYYSSKGYFNNNTT
+179 AYYNSKGYFNNNTT
-193 YVIDT
+193 FVIDT

-203 RAEIDYE
+203 RAEIDYK
-210 ITLGKPYIIDTITN
+210 IALGKPYMIDSIAD

-229 VVDSIYQ
+229 VIDSIYQ
-236 LNKSQSL
+236 LNKDESL
-243 IKKGEQFNLVNFEN
+243 VKKGKQFDLVDFDN
-257 ERLRLTSIFRNSG
+257 ERKRLTSIFRNSG

-280 YAITRDSTKAGND
+280 YAISRDSTKAADN
-293 QDMDIDLNIA
+293 QNMDVALNID
-303 NLRTRSNNNI
+303 NLRTRSDNAI
-313 STSEYKIEKFKKIN
+313 TTSEYKIEKFKEIN
-327 IYTDFILNGEE
+327 IYTDFILSGDEE
-338 EEHNVAEYKGY
+338 QNNVIKFGDYN
-349 TIYYKDKLR
+349 IYYKDKLR
-358 FKPKTLT
+358 FKPKTLA

-370 EKDSIYREVNRSRT
+370 EKDSIYRELDRSRT

-397 SIAFET
+397 SIAFTT
-403 DSLQSGLTANIY
+403 DSLQTGLNANIY
-415 LSEKPKYS
+415 LTERPKYS

-475 ATDNRF
+475 TTDNRF

-498 WFPFINTNKIIP
+498 WFPFANTSKLIP
-510 SYTLPQTR
+510 TYTLPQTR
-518 LSLGTSVQK
+518 LSLGTSFQK
-527 NIGLDKQTFNAVLG
+527 NIGLDKQTFNTILG
-541 YNWTPNDLKRHNL
+541 YNWSPNDFKRNNV

-565 NTDRFFNVYK
+565 NPNRFFNVYQ

-582 GIADSYDDADEYPE
+582 GIADSYDDANEFPEFAEYFEP
-596 LAINFAA
+596 
-603 NDGSESPELII
+603 NDDADGLELII
-614 PSGTKG
+614 PSGTTG
-620 FTEAIING
+620 FTDAIIDR
-628 TVPSTSDDFNDVRSI
+628 TVSSTTEDYNEVRSI
-643 EERRVRLTE
+643 EERRGRLTE
-652 NNLIFATNYSFSENN
+652 NNLIFATNYTFSKHNQ
-667 KNGITDN
+667 NGITDN

-680 WKVESAGNFLSALSY
+680 LKIESAGNLLSALSY
-695 IVPFNEDDDG
+695 VVPFNENSNE
-705 DLLVFSVP
+705 DLLVFGVP
-713 YSQYIKT
+713 FSQYVKT

-727 WDLSRSNVLA
+727 WDMSRSNVLA
-737 FRSFFGIA
+737 FRSFLGIA
-745 IPYGNSDN
+745 IPYGNADN

-780 TDEVNDFNEANLK
+780 TNEINDFNEANLK

-820 NVFDNEDDPDKT
+820 NVFDSEDDPDKT
-832 FNGFD
+832 FNGID
-837 SLTDIALGTGF
+837 SLADIALGTGF
-848 GIRYDFTYFLI
+848 GMRYDFTYFLI

-869 PAEENSKRWFRDYN
+869 PAEEISKRWFRDYN

>member
-1 MASSGH
+1 MRIA
-7 KSRYFRFQIKSL
+7 FRF
-19 NEFNVFLISMR
+19 
-30 IVFRIKNPNAKIS
+30 KNPSAKIS
-43 LLFLAIAL
+43 LLFFAVVLA
-51 TSCNTLRRVDENE
+51 SCNTLKRVDDHE
-64 LLLTKNTIYA
+64 LLLTKNAIHA
-74 DGERVK
+74 DGEKVR
-80 NEDIQSLV
+80 NEDIHSL
-88 ILNPNSTLLGY
+88 IIQNPNSTLLGY
-99 PLRLNLYNLAKQNPD
+99 PLRLNLFNLAKQNPD

-121 YKKEKRKERLV
+121 YKKDKRKERLV

-149 KGMSEWLKNIGEPPA
+149 KGLSEWLQNIGEPPA
-164 IIDTADTR
+164 IIDTSDTR
-172 RTLERLK
+172 RSLERLK
-179 AYYSSKGYFNNNTT
+179 AYYSSKGFFNTNTT

-198 LKRAK
+198 LKRSK
-203 RAEIDYE
+203 RAEIDYR
-210 ITLGKPYIIDTITN
+210 IILGKPYMIDTISDRV
-224 KISSK
+224 SSK
-229 VVDSIYQ
+229 VIDSIYQ
-236 LNKSQSL
+236 LNKPESL
-243 IKKGEQFNLVNFEN
+243 IKKGQQFDLANFEN
-257 ERLRLTSIFRNSG
+257 ERQRLTSIFRNSG

-280 YAITRDSTKAGND
+280 YAISRDSTKAGND
-293 QDMDIDLNIA
+293 QAMGIDLNID
-303 NLRTRSNNNI
+303 NLRTRSNNDI
-313 STSEYKIEKFKKIN
+313 TTSEYKIEKFKKIN
-327 IYTDFILNGEE
+327 IYTDFILSGEE
-338 EEHNVAEYKGY
+338 DDHQAIDYAGY
-349 TIYYKDKLR
+349 TIHYKDKLR

-370 EKDSIYREVNRSRT
+370 EKDSIYRELNRSRT

-415 LSEKPKYS
+415 LTERPKYS
-423 LGMDLDVSHSNIQ
+423 LGMDLDVTHSNIQ

-489 DVNLTFPRI
+489 DINLTFPRI
-498 WFPFINTNKIIP
+498 WFPFVNTNRFIP

-527 NIGLDKQTFNAVLG
+527 NIGLDKQTFNTILG
-541 YNWTPNDLKRHNL
+541 YNWKPNDLKKHNV

-565 NTDRFFNVYK
+565 NTDRFFNVYQ

-582 GIADSYDDADEYPE
+582 AIADTYDDANEYPE
-596 LAINFAA
+596 LAENFVA
-603 NDGSESPELII
+603 NDGSDSPELII
-614 PSGTKG
+614 PTGTAG

-628 TVPSTSDDFNDVRSI
+628 TVTSTSSDFNDVRSI

-652 NNLIFATNYSFSENN
+652 DNLIFATNYSYNTTN
-667 KNGITDN
+667 KAGITDN
-674 SFHRFR
+674 SYHRFR
-680 WKVESAGNFLSALSY
+680 WKVESAGNFLSALSH

-745 IPYGNSDN
+745 VPYGNADN
-753 IPFVRSYFA
+753 IPFVRSYCA

-793 LALNLEY
+793 LAFNLEY

-832 FNGFD
+832 FNGMD

-869 PAEENSKRWFRDYN
+869 PAEENPKRWFRDYN

>member
-1 MASSGH
+1 
-7 KSRYFRFQIKSL
+7 
-19 NEFNVFLISMR
+19 MR
-30 IVFRIKNPNAKIS
+30 IVFCFKNPSAKIS
-43 LLFLAIAL
+43 LLFFAIILA
-51 TSCNTLRRVDENE
+51 SCNTLKRVEDNE
-64 LLLTKNTIYA
+64 LLLTKNTIYT
-74 DGERVK
+74 DEVK
-80 NEDIQSLV
+80 VNDEDIQSLIV
-88 ILNPNSTLLGY
+88 QYPNSSLLGY

-143 GESFLV
+143 GESFMV
-149 KGMSEWLKNIGEPPA
+149 KGLSEWLMNIGEAPS
-164 IIDTADTR
+164 IIDTSDTR

-179 AYYSSKGYFNNNTT
+179 AYYNSKGYFNNNTSFT
-193 YVIDT
+193 IDT
-198 LKRAK
+198 LRRTK
-203 RAEIDYE
+203 RAEINYN
-210 ITLGKPYIIDTITN
+210 ITLGKPYIIDSVVD
-224 KISSK
+224 KIAAK
-229 VVDSIYQ
+229 VIDSIYQ
-236 LNKSQSL
+236 LNKEESL
-243 IKKGEQFNLVNFEN
+243 VKEGKQFDLVDFDN
-257 ERLRLTSIFRNSG
+257 ERKRLTSIFRNSG
-270 IRNFQESSIN
+270 IRKFQESSIN
-280 YAITRDSTKAGND
+280 YAVTRDSTKAGDD
-293 QDMDIDLNIA
+293 QKMDIALNID
-303 NLRTRSNNNI
+303 NLRTRSDNAI
-313 STSEYKIEKFKKIN
+313 TTSEYKIEKFKEIN
-327 IYTDFILNGEE
+327 IYTDFILSGDEE
-338 EEHNVAEYKGY
+338 QHNVVNYEGY
-349 TIYYKDKLR
+349 NIYYKDKLR

-370 EKDSIYREVNRSRT
+370 EKDSIYRELDRSRT

-397 SIAFET
+397 SIAFST
-403 DSLQSGLTANIY
+403 DTLQTGLNANIY
-415 LSEKPKYS
+415 LTERPKYS

-436 QVGLAFSPS
+436 QIGLSFSPS

-461 GRLNIGSSNDQSIT
+461 GRLNVGSSNDQSIT

-498 WFPFINTNKIIP
+498 WFPFVNTRKVIP
-510 SYTLPQTR
+510 SYMLPQTR
-518 LSLGTSVQK
+518 LSLGTSFQK
-527 NIGLDKQTFNAVLG
+527 NIGLDKQTFNSILG
-541 YNWTPNDLKRHNL
+541 YNWTPNDLKRHNV

-565 NTDRFFNVYK
+565 NPDRFFNVYQ
-575 NSYERLD
+575 NSYDRLD
-582 GIADSYDDADEYPE
+582 EIADTYDDAAEFPE
-596 LAINFAA
+596 LVDLFEA
-603 NDGSESPELII
+603 NPEDEDTPELII
-614 PSGTKG
+614 PSGTTG
-620 FTEAIING
+620 FTEAIIGG
-628 TVPSTSDDFNDVRSI
+628 TVTSTTDDLNEVRSI

-652 NNLIFATNYSFSENN
+652 NNLIFATNYSFSKNN
-667 KNGITDN
+667 QNSITDN

-680 WKVESAGNFLSALSY
+680 FKVESAGNLLSALSY
-695 IVPFNEDDDG
+695 VIPFNEKDG
-705 DLLVFSVP
+705 DLLVFDVP
-713 YSQYIKT
+713 FSQYVKT

-727 WDLSRSNVLA
+727 WDLTRSNVLA
-737 FRSFFGIA
+737 FRGFFGIA

-768 RAWNPYSLGPGK
+768 RAWNPYSLGPGR
-780 TDEVNDFNEANLK
+780 TDEINDFNEANLK

-820 NVFDNEDDPDKT
+820 NVFDSEDDPDKT
-832 FNGFD
+832 FNGLESF
-837 SLTDIALGTGF
+837 SDIALGTGF

-869 PAEENSKRWFRDYN
+869 PAEETSQRWFRDYN

>member
-1 MASSGH
+1 
-7 KSRYFRFQIKSL
+7 
-19 NEFNVFLISMR
+19 MR
-30 IVFRIKNPNAKIS
+30 RLFRINNPSAKIS
-43 LLFLAIAL
+43 LLFFAIVLA
-51 TSCNTLRRVDENE
+51 SCNALKRVDENE

-74 DGERVK
+74 DGEKVN
-80 NEDIQSLV
+80 NEDIQSL
-88 ILNPNSTLLGY
+88 IIQNPNSTLLGY

-121 YKKEKRKERLV
+121 YKKEKRKDRLV
-132 KLLSEKQVDRL
+132 KLLSEKQVVRL

-164 IIDTADTR
+164 VIDTSDTR

-193 YVIDT
+193 YEIDT
-198 LKRAK
+198 LKREK
-203 RAEIDYE
+203 RAGVDYK
-210 ITLGKPYIIDTITN
+210 IALGQPYMIDTLSN

-229 VVDSIYQ
+229 TVDSIYH
-236 LNKSQSL
+236 LNKAQSF
-243 IKKGEQFNLVNFEN
+243 IKEGEQFDLVNFEN
-257 ERLRLTSIFRNSG
+257 ERKRLTSIFRNSG

-280 YAITRDSTKAGND
+280 YAITRDSTKSGND
-293 QDMDIDLNIA
+293 KSMNISLNIH
-303 NLRTRSNNNI
+303 NLRTRNNNDI
-313 STSEYKIEKFKKIN
+313 TTSEYQIEKFKKIN
-327 IYTDFILNGEE
+327 IYTDFIFEGEGEE
-338 EEHNVAEYKGY
+338 DGNKIIEYDGY
-349 TIYYKDKLR
+349 TIHYKDKLR
-358 FKPKTLT
+358 FKPKTLG

-403 DSLQSGLTANIY
+403 DSSQTGLTANIY
-415 LSEKPKYS
+415 LTERPKYS

-436 QVGLAFSPS
+436 QVGMAFSPS

-461 GRLNIGSSNDQSIT
+461 GRLNVGSSNDQSIT
-475 ATDNRF
+475 VTDNRF

-489 DVNLTFPRI
+489 DINLTIPRI
-498 WFPFINTNKIIP
+498 WFPFVNTGKIIP
-510 SYTLPQTR
+510 SYSLPQTR
-518 LSLGTSVQK
+518 LSLGTSFQK
-527 NIGLDKQTFNAVLG
+527 NIGLDKQTFNTVLG
-541 YNWTPNDLKRHNL
+541 YNWTPNDQRRHSL
-554 ELLNIQFVNNV
+554 ELLNVQFVNNV
-565 NTDRFFNVYK
+565 NPDRFFNVYE
-575 NSYERLD
+575 NTYELLD
-582 GIADSYDDADEYPE
+582 EIADTYDDSDEYPE
-596 LAINFAA
+596 LADYFET
-603 NDGSESPELII
+603 SEDSDDPNLII
-614 PSGTKG
+614 PSGTSG
-620 FTEAIING
+620 FTQAIIDG
-628 TVPSTSDDFNDVRSI
+628 TVSSTSDDYDDVRSI
-643 EERRVRLTE
+643 EERRDRLTE
-652 NNLIFATNYSFSENN
+652 NNLIFATNYTFNKNN

-674 SFHRFR
+674 SFHSFR
-680 WKVESAGNFLSALSY
+680 WKVESAGNLLSALTT
-695 IVPFNEDDDG
+695 IIPFNENSDG
-705 DLLVFSVP
+705 DQLVFSVP

-727 WDLSRSNVLA
+727 WDLRQSKVLA

-745 IPYGNSDN
+745 VPYGNSDN

-768 RAWNPYSLGPGK
+768 RAWSPYSLGPGK

-793 LALNLEY
+793 LAFNLEY

-820 NVFDNEDDPDKT
+820 NVFDSEVDPDKT
-832 FNGFD
+832 FNGID
-837 SLTDIALGTGF
+837 SLADIALGTGF

-869 PAEENSKRWFRDYN
+869 PAEETSKRWFRDYN

>member
-1 MASSGH
+1 
-7 KSRYFRFQIKSL
+7 
-19 NEFNVFLISMR
+19 MR
-30 IVFRIKNPNAKIS
+30 IVFLFKNPSAKIS
-43 LLFLAIAL
+43 LLFIAITLA
-51 TSCNTLRRVDENE
+51 SCNTLKRVDENE
-64 LLLTKNTIYA
+64 LLLTNNTIHA
-74 DGERVK
+74 DEEKV
-80 NEDIQSLV
+80 NDEDIQSL
-88 ILNPNSTLLGY
+88 IIQKPNSTLLGY
-99 PLRLNLYNLAKQNPD
+99 PLRLNLYNLAKQKPD

-121 YKKEKRKERLV
+121 YRKEKRKERLV
-132 KLLSEKQVDRL
+132 KLLSEKQVGRL
-143 GESFLV
+143 GESFMV

-164 IIDTADTR
+164 IIDTSVTR
-172 RTLERLK
+172 RTLERLQ
-179 AYYSSKGYFNNNTT
+179 AYYHSKGYFNNNTT
-193 YVIDT
+193 FVIDT

-203 RAEIDYE
+203 RAEIDYK
-210 ITLGKPYIIDTITN
+210 ITLGKPYMIDSIVD

-229 VVDSIYQ
+229 VIDSIYHI
-236 LNKSQSL
+236 NKGESL
-243 IKKGEQFNLVNFEN
+243 VKKGKQFDLVDFDS
-257 ERLRLTSIFRNSG
+257 ERKRLTSIFRNSG
-270 IRNFQESSIN
+270 IRKFQESSIN
-280 YAITRDSTKAGND
+280 YAISRDSTKAADD
-293 QDMDIDLNIA
+293 QNMDIALNID
-303 NLRTRSNNNI
+303 NLRTRSDNTI
-313 STSEYKIEKFKKIN
+313 TTSEYKIEKFKEIN
-327 IYTDFILNGEE
+327 IYTDFILSGDENQN
-338 EEHNVAEYKGY
+338 NVIKYGNY
-349 TIYYKDKLR
+349 NIYYKDKLR
-358 FKPKTLT
+358 FKPKTLA

-370 EKDSIYREVNRSRT
+370 DKDSIYRELDRSRT

-397 SIAFET
+397 SIAFTT
-403 DSLQSGLTANIY
+403 DSLQTGLNANIY
-415 LSEKPKYS
+415 LTERPKYS
-423 LGMDLDVSHSNIQ
+423 LVMELDISHSVIQ

-498 WFPFINTNKIIP
+498 WFPFANTSKLIP
-510 SYTLPQTR
+510 TYTLPQTR
-518 LSLGTSVQK
+518 LSLGTSFQK
-527 NIGLDKQTFNAVLG
+527 NIGLDKQTFNTILG
-541 YNWTPNDLKRHNL
+541 YNWSPNDFKRNNV
-554 ELLNIQFVNNV
+554 ELLNIEFVNNL
-565 NTDRFFNVYK
+565 NIDRFFNVYQ
-575 NSYERLD
+575 NSYARLD
-582 GIADSYDDADEYPE
+582 NVADSYDDPLEFPDLVDDFESNDDDE
-596 LAINFAA
+596 N
-603 NDGSESPELII
+603 SPQLII
-614 PSGTKG
+614 PSGTTG
-620 FTEAIING
+620 FTNAIING
-628 TVPSTSDDFNDVRSI
+628 TVPSTTDDLNEVRSI
-643 EERRVRLTE
+643 EERRIRLTE
-652 NNLIFATNYSFSENN
+652 DNLIFATNYSFSKNN
-667 KNGITDN
+667 QNGITDN

-680 WKVESAGNFLSALSY
+680 FKIESAGNLLSALSY
-695 IVPFNEDDDG
+695 VIPFNEKDG
-705 DLLVFSVP
+705 DLLVFDVA

-727 WDLSRSNVLA
+727 WDLTRSNVLA

-780 TDEVNDFNEANLK
+780 TDEINDFNEANLK
-793 LALNLEY
+793 IALSLEY

-808 KGALFADAGNIW
+808 KGAIFADAGNIW

-837 SLTDIALGTGF
+837 SLADIALGTGF

-869 PAEENSKRWFRDYN
+869 PSEESSKRWFTDYN